1 MSIFLLDSGGTCMQA
16 KALLTTAN
24 QIGHHPRTRNL
35 IFQKNHRGKTARS
48 AQLAGCTVVV
58 RPSAPHNAYK
68 VILFLPASGKKN
80 KLNLSE
86 SLRMAFI
93 HPMYSP
99 GKNKHDKYVKFLN
112 QVNCHKTSSS
122 PNKDL
127 AVRFR
132 ER

>member
-1 MSIFLLDSGGTCMQA
+1 MSIFLLDSGGTCTQA

-24 QIGHHPRTRNL
+24 QIGYHPRTRNL

-68 VILFLPASGKKN
+68 VISSCFRKKIN

-93 HPMYSP
+93 HPMYSL
-99 GKNKHDKYVKFLN
+99 GKNKHDKYVKFHN

-122 PNKDL
+122 PHKDL
-127 AVRFR
+127 AARFH